1 MARKLA
7 HIEQVHNIRPIA
19 GADRIEQINV
29 LGWNVIVKKGEF
41 KEGDLCIY
49 IEIDSK
55 VPSTDARFEFLGGR
69 DYKIKT
75 MKMRGTISQGIVFP
89 VSQFPEIKK
98 PKVGDDVTSALGIT
112 KIITDEE
119 RRLAREEG
127 YNRKNAERV
136 KMGRVAK
143 KYPNFVKSKIGRWL
157 LGHNFTKNIILSLFG
172 GKVAKPVEFPKWI
185 RKTDEERIQNLPHY
199 CELPDTFIAT
209 EKVDGTSTTFAVVA
223 KDKHFRKYEFIVC
236 SRNVRQAT
244 PDQANWHSVDGVEN
258 VYWEMAQK
266 YDIEKLL
273 VHIARLNEWEKVVL
287 QGETVGEGIQGNR
300 YGFEG
305 RKFYAYNFI
314 VNGVKWD
321 TVKAATFLRAY
332 GIIWVPILDTNF
344 HMLPTVNDMLAYAE
358 GYSVITDSP
367 NKYPRE
373 GIVFRGLDNP
383 ELSFKAVSNSF
394 LLEKHPDLLARDEAV
409 RKEEEIR
416 GRYMTKDEKKEF
428 YKEHNLTVS

>member
-98 PKVGDDVTSALGIT
+98 PKVGDDVTDALGIT

-143 KYPNFVKSKIGRWL
+143 KYPNFVKSKVGRWL
-157 LGHNFTKNIILSLFG
+157 LGHSFTKNIILSLFG

-185 RKTDEERIQNLPHY
+185 RKTDEERIQNLPEY
-199 CELPDTFIAT
+199 CKLDYEFIAT
-209 EKVDGTSTTFAVVA
+209 EKVDGTSTTFAVAA
-223 KDKHFRKYEFIVC
+223 KDRKFKKFEFIVC

-266 YDIEKLL
+266 YNIENILR
-273 VHIARLNEWEKVVL
+273 VIASKYKWEKVVL

-300 YGFEG
+300 YGYKG
-305 RKFYAYNFI
+305 RKFFGYNFI
-314 VNGVKWD
+314 VNGQKWD
-321 TVKAATFLRAY
+321 TVDAAKFFEPF
-332 GIIWVPILDTNF
+332 GIEWVPILDVHF
-344 HMLPTVNDMLAYAE
+344 RMLPTVTDMLAYAE
-358 GYSVITDSP
+358 GYSVIGDTP

-373 GIVFRGLDNP
+373 GIVFRAVDMP
-383 ELSFKAVSNSF
+383 HISFKAVSNSF

-416 GRYMTKDEKKEF
+416 GRYMTKEEKKQF
-428 YKEHNLTVS
+428 YKDNNLTVS